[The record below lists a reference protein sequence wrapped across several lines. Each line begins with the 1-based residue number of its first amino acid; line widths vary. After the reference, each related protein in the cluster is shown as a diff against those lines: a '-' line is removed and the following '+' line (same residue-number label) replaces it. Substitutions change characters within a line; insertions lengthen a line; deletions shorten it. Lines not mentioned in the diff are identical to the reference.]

1 MGLYL
6 RSNGGTSPSPAL
18 VALARGLRDP
28 GDTRRAALDAL
39 CVDGALHPA
48 HAALAL
54 DRVTARYTP
63 AALDALATREL
74 AGRRVRV
81 VLAASVAT
89 APLRALA
96 LPLLRG
102 AASVTLKP
110 SRHQPR
116 FARLLC
122 PDDAPDDAPFDHLIA
137 YGADATLTAL
147 RASLP
152 PGVTFEG
159 RGHGFALSV
168 VRTTDHAA
176 AAARVAED
184 VAWYDQ
190 RGCLSPQ
197 AVIVTAGDP
206 CAFAEHLHRALAA
219 LEASLP
225 RGPLDVGLGAAVMQW
240 QGVQAATARRFW
252 RGEAHAVALH
262 DAPALGSPGARNITV
277 AGLDDAGLLELV
289 KRHGP
294 RLTALGVAG
303 PTGDLVG
310 IDGFAG
316 RVVAAGALQD
326 PPLDGPED
334 RRPAL
339 TA

>member
-1 MGLYL
+1 
-6 RSNGGTSPSPAL
+6 
-18 VALARGLRDP
+18 
-28 GDTRRAALDAL
+28 
-39 CVDGALHPA
+39 
-48 HAALAL
+48 
-54 DRVTARYTP
+54 
-63 AALDALATREL
+63 
-74 AGRRVRV
+74 V

-102 AASVTLKP
+102 AASVALKP

-116 FARLLC
+116 FAALLGD
-122 PDDAPDDAPFDHLIA
+122 PVAADDTPFDHLIA
-137 YGADATLTAL
+137 YGADDTLAAL

-159 RGHGFALSV
+159 HGHGFALSI
-168 VRTTDHAA
+168 VRTTNHRA

-197 AVIVTAGDP
+197 AVLVTAGDP
-206 CAFAEHLHRALAA
+206 GAFAEQLHRALAELA
-219 LEASLP
+219 PRLP

-252 RGEAHAVALH
+252 RGDDHAVALH
-262 DAPALGSPGARNITV
+262 DAPAIGSPGARHVTV
-277 AGLDDAGLLELV
+277 AGLDEPGLHALV
-289 KRHGP
+289 THHAP
-294 RLTALGVAG
+294 WLTALGVDG
-303 PTGDLVG
+303 PTRDLAT
-310 IDGFAG
+310 IAGFHG
-316 RVVAAGALQD
+316 RVVPAGELQD

-334 RRPAL
+334 PRPPLA
-339 TA
+339 A